1 MVRPAGF
8 EPATYGLEERAS
20 PVLIPINIKGL
31 AFKPFDQKTK
41 IFLQGI
47 CKTDKGIIYRN
58 ILAAPVPIPWVT
70 GSVTFHRSAAPHERR
85 VS

>member
-1 MVRPAGF
+1 VRG
-8 EPATYGLEERAS
+8 S
-20 PVLIPINIKGL
+20 PVLNSFKIKGL

-58 ILAAPVPIPWVT
+58 ILAAPVPTQWVT
-70 GSVTFHRSAAPHERR
+70 CGVKFY
-85 VS
+85 